1 MCTRRSFSCLWRG
14 SLDCD
19 KLGQLF
25 QGAQSHCG
33 ETTGELEAECGEGA
47 VQTRTEGEE
56 KETLGA
62 LGVASIWEI
71 IHKEKDKEIWKVSS

>member
-19 KLGQLF
+19 KLGQPF

-56 KETLGA
+56 KRDPRCPRCSEHLG
-62 LGVASIWEI
+62 
-71 IHKEKDKEIWKVSS
+71 DNP